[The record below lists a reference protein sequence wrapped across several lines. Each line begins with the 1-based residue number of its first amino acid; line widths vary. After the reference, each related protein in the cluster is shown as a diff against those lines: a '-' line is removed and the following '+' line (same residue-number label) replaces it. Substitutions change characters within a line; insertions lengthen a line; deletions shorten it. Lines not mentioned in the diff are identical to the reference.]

1 MEKIINILM
10 NRDGIS
16 YEEAKQMYLDT
27 QSELMDVF
35 DGTSILTPEEVL
47 MNELGLEEDYIFDF
61 I

>member
-10 NRDGIS
+10 NRDEIS

-27 QSELMDVF
+27 RSELMDAI
-35 DGTSILTPEEVL
+35 DGTSVLTPEEVL
-47 MNELGLEEDYIFDF
+47 MGELGLEEDYIFDF